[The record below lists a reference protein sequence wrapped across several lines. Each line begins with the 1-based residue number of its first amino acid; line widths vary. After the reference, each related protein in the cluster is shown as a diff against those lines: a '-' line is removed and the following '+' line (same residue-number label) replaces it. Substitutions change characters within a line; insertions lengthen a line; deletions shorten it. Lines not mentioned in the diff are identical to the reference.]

1 MFSKKQVLAMICFC
15 MMAHGQ
21 LLAKTKVNISS
32 GSLVGTNAGSNKIV
46 SFKGIPFAAPP
57 IKDLRWKT
65 PQPVVPWKET
75 KQATEFGPQCMQN
88 LIYDDMK
95 FRSAGMSEDCLYLN
109 VWAPSNIQG
118 KKHPVLLYFYGGGF
132 VAGDGSERRYD
143 GASMAQQ
150 DIVVITA
157 NYRLGLFG
165 LMAHPLLS
173 AETLY
178 QGSGNY
184 TFLDQ
189 VAALKWVVKNITA
202 FGGDPSRITIAGESA
217 GSVSVSALM
226 ASPLSRDLIAGAI
239 GESGS
244 ILGPPLMAVPL
255 VVAQQKGEDL
265 VTAIAGDTANLR
277 DLRKI
282 PAAQLLS
289 LANDAG
295 FTWFSPTVDGYFL
308 PLSPQ
313 KLYANKQFS
322 QVPLLAGVNSQE
334 GSYESI
340 LAQNK
345 PTVANYKEALQQ
357 LYPHDYEQVFNL
369 YPATNIEQVMDAAQD
384 LASDRFISFGTYHWM
399 NTVTQS
405 SGKLGFYYSYQ
416 HVRPAN
422 VEKEAPEAPP
432 RGATHSA
439 EIEYVL
445 GNLDVNKLYRWQ
457 EEDYKVSRLTQQY
470 FANFIKFGDPNGE
483 NLATWPSFAENKL
496 MTLSLRPKAQTID
509 KLKKRYAFH
518 QNGLL
523 NENKDR

>member
-1 MFSKKQVLAMICFC
+1 MFSKKQLISLVCFC
-15 MMAHGQ
+15 IIAQGQ
-21 LLAKTKVNISS
+21 LLANTQINLSS
-32 GSLVGTNAGSNKIV
+32 GSILGTTPDSNNVI
-46 SFKGIPFAAPP
+46 SFKGIPFVAPP
-57 IKDLRWKT
+57 INSLRWKA
-65 PQPVVPWKET
+65 PQPISPWKGT

-95 FRSAGMSEDCLYLN
+95 FRSSGMSEDCLYLN
-109 VWAPSNIQG
+109 VWTPSNIPG
-118 KKHPVLLYFYGGGF
+118 KKRPVLLYFYGGGF

-143 GASMAQQ
+143 GAGMAQK

-173 AETLY
+173 AQTPY
-178 QGSGNY
+178 KSTGIY

-189 VAALKWVVKNITA
+189 VAALKWVVKNIAA

-217 GSVSVSALM
+217 GSISVSALM

-255 VVAQQKGEDL
+255 ADAQKKGQAL
-265 VTAIAGDTANLR
+265 VTAIAGVNAALS

-289 LANDAG
+289 LANAAG
-295 FTWFSPTVDGYFL
+295 FSQFSTTVDGYFL
-308 PLSPQ
+308 TSSPQ
-313 KLYANKQFS
+313 ALYASKQFS

-334 GSYESI
+334 ASYQNI
-340 LAQNK
+340 LGKKK
-345 PTVANYKEALQQ
+345 PTVAHYKQALTK
-357 LYPHDYEQVFNL
+357 LYPATFEQVFNL
-369 YPATNIEQVMDAAQD
+369 YPAKNVEQVMNAAQD
-384 LASDRFISFGTYHWM
+384 LASDRFISYGIYHWM
-399 NTVTQS
+399 DMVTHS
-405 SGKLGFYYSYQ
+405 SGKPSFYYSYQ
-416 HVRPAN
+416 HIRPKN
-422 VEKEAPEAPP
+422 TEKVVPVIPQ

-457 EEDYKVSRLTQQY
+457 EADYEVS
-470 FANFIKFGDPNGE
+470 
-483 NLATWPSFAENKL
+483 KL
-496 MTLSLRPKAQTID
+496 MQ
-509 KLKKRYAFH
+509 
-518 QNGLL
+518 
-523 NENKDR
+523 

>member
-1 MFSKKQVLAMICFC
+1 MASKKRRLIMMCFC
-15 MMAHGQ
+15 VMAHGQ
-21 LLAKTKVNISS
+21 LLADTQVNLSS
-32 GSLVGTNAGSNKIV
+32 GSLVGTSADSNNVV

-57 IKDLRWKT
+57 IEAFRWKA
-65 PQPVVPWKET
+65 PQPVAPWEGT

-95 FRSAGMSEDCLYLN
+95 FRSSGMSEDCLYLN
-109 VWAPSNIQG
+109 VWAPNNTQS

-143 GASMAQQ
+143 GASMAQK

-173 AETLY
+173 AETPY
-178 QGSGNY
+178 KSSGNY

-189 VAALKWVVKNITA
+189 VAALKWVVKNIAA

-255 VVAQQKGEDL
+255 ADAHQKGQAL
-265 VTAIAGDTANLR
+265 VSAIASDTATLS
-277 DLRKI
+277 DLRKL
-282 PAAQLLS
+282 PATQLLS
-289 LANDAG
+289 LANKAG

-308 PLSPQ
+308 PFSPQ
-313 KLYANKQFS
+313 ELYADKQFS

-334 GSYESI
+334 ASYQNI
-340 LAQNK
+340 LGQKK
-345 PTVANYKEALQQ
+345 PTIAHYKEALQR
-357 LYPHDYEQVFNL
+357 LYPDTYEQVFNL
-369 YPATNIEQVMDAAQD
+369 YPAKNIEQVMDAAQD
-384 LASDRFISFGTYHWM
+384 LASDRFISYGTYHWM
-399 NTVTQS
+399 DIVTQS
-405 SGKLGFYYSYQ
+405 SGKPSFYYSYQ
-416 HVRPAN
+416 HIRPEN
-422 VEKEAPEAPP
+422 IEKETPEFPP

-457 EEDYKVSRLTQQY
+457 EVDYKVSKIMQQY
-470 FANFIKFGDPNGE
+470 FANFIKFGNPNGE
-483 NLATWPSFAENKL
+483 DLPSWPLFAEDKF
-496 MTLSLRPKAQTID
+496 MTLSIQSEALPID
-509 KLKKRYAFH
+509 RLKTRYAFH
-518 QNGLL
+518 QKELL
-523 NENKDR
+523 KDKDL

>member
-1 MFSKKQVLAMICFC
+1 MTSKIPRLILMCFC
-15 MMAHGQ
+15 VMTHGQ
-21 LLAKTKVNISS
+21 LLADTLVNLSS
-32 GSLVGTNAGSNKIV
+32 GSLVGTNADSNSIV
-46 SFKGIPFAAPP
+46 SFKGISFAAPP
-57 IKDLRWKT
+57 VDDLRWKA
-65 PQPVVPWKET
+65 PQPVTPWQGT

-88 LIYDDMK
+88 IIYDDMK
-95 FRSAGMSEDCLYLN
+95 FRASGMSEDCLYLN
-109 VWAPSNIQG
+109 VWTPSNIKA
-118 KKHPVLLYFYGGGF
+118 KKRPVLLYFYGGGF

-143 GASMAQQ
+143 GASMAQK

-173 AETLY
+173 AETSY

-189 VAALKWVVKNITA
+189 VAALKWVVENIAA

-244 ILGPPLMAVPL
+244 ILGPPLMAIPL
-255 VVAQQKGEDL
+255 TDAEKKGQAL
-265 VTAIAGDTANLR
+265 VSAIAPDTANLS

-282 PAAQLLS
+282 PATQLLN
-289 LANDAG
+289 LANNAD

-313 KLYANKQFS
+313 ELYANKQFS

-334 GSYESI
+334 GSYQNI
-340 LAQNK
+340 LKQNA
-345 PTVANYKEALQQ
+345 PTVAIYKEALKQ
-357 LYPHDYEQVFNL
+357 LYPHDYEQVFSL
-369 YPATNIEQVMDAAQD
+369 YPAKNIEQVMDVAQD

-399 NTVTQS
+399 DTVTKL
-405 SGKLGFYYSYQ
+405 SGKPSFYYSYQ
-416 HVRPAN
+416 HIRPAN
-422 VEKEAPEAPP
+422 IEKDEPLVPP

-457 EEDYKVSRLTQQY
+457 QEDYKVSKIMQQY
-470 FANFIKFGDPNGE
+470 FANFIKFGDPNSE
-483 NLATWPSFAENKL
+483 NLPSWPLFAENKL
-496 MTLSLRPKAQTID
+496 MTLSIFPETQSID
-509 KLKKRYAFH
+509 TLKKRYAFH
-518 QNGLL
+518 HKYLL
-523 NENKDR
+523 QAKHSQ

>member
-1 MFSKKQVLAMICFC
+1 MMTIGESLAD
-15 MMAHGQ
+15 
-21 LLAKTKVNISS
+21 TKVTLST
-32 GSLVGTNAGSNKIV
+32 GSLVGSSPDANNVI

-57 IKDLRWKT
+57 TEEFRWKA
-65 PQPVVPWKET
+65 PQPAKPWQGT

-109 VWAPSNIQG
+109 VWAPSNKQG
-118 KKHPVLLYFYGGGF
+118 KKRPVLLYFYGGGF
-132 VAGDGSERRYD
+132 VAGDSSERRYD
-143 GASMAQQ
+143 GASMANK

-173 AETLY
+173 TETPH

-189 VAALKWVVKNITA
+189 VAALKWVVENIAA

-226 ASPLSRDLIAGAI
+226 VSPLSRDLIAGVI

-255 VVAQQKGEDL
+255 ADAQQKGQDL
-265 VTAIAGDTANLR
+265 VSAIASDKASLI

-282 PAAQLLS
+282 PALQLLS

-295 FTWFSPTVDGYFL
+295 FKWFSPTVDGYFL

-313 KLYANKQFS
+313 ALYATKQFS

-334 GSYESI
+334 GSYQSI
-340 LAQNK
+340 LGQNK
-345 PTVANYKEALQQ
+345 PTVANYKKALQN
-357 LYPHDYEQVFNL
+357 LYPNDYGQVFNL
-369 YPATNIEQVMDAAQD
+369 YPANNTEQVMDAAQD

-399 NTVTQS
+399 DTVSQS
-405 SGKLGFYYSYQ
+405 SGKPSFYYRYE
-416 HVRPAN
+416 HIRPQN
-422 VEKEAPEAPP
+422 IENDTPSQPP

-457 EEDYKVSRLTQQY
+457 EKDYEVSRLVQQY
-470 FANFIKFGDPNGE
+470 FANFIKFGDPNGQ
-483 NLATWPSFAENKL
+483 NLTPWPSFSEHKL
-496 MTLSLRPKAQTID
+496 MALSIEPKALSVDT
-509 KLKKRYAFH
+509 LKKRYTFH
-518 QNGLL
+518 IKELL
-523 NENKDR
+523 TDK

>member
-1 MFSKKQVLAMICFC
+1 MFSKKLLITMMCCFV
-15 MMAHGQ
+15 MTHAQ
-21 LLAKTKVNISS
+21 LFAETQVNISS
-32 GSLVGTNAGSNKIV
+32 GSLVTANADSNNIV

-57 IKDLRWKT
+57 VDVLRWKA
-65 PQPVVPWKET
+65 PQPVDPWQGT
-75 KQATEFGPQCMQN
+75 KQATAFGPQCMQN

-118 KKHPVLLYFYGGGF
+118 KKLPVLLYFYGGGF

-143 GASMAQQ
+143 GANMAQQ

-173 AETLY
+173 AETPY
-178 QGSGNY
+178 AGSGNY

-202 FGGDPSRITIAGESA
+202 FGGDPARITIAGESA

-255 VVAQQKGEDL
+255 ADAQQKGQDL
-265 VTAIAGDTANLR
+265 VSAVAGDKATLS
-277 DLRKI
+277 DLRKV
-282 PAAQLLS
+282 PAKQLLS

-308 PLSPQ
+308 PASPQ
-313 KLYANKQFS
+313 ELYANRQFS

-334 GSYESI
+334 GSYQSI
-340 LAQNK
+340 LGQNK
-345 PTVANYKEALQQ
+345 ATVAHYKQALQQ
-357 LYPHDYEQVFNL
+357 LYPHDYAQVFNL
-369 YPATNIEQVMDAAQD
+369 YPASNTEQVMDAAQD

-399 NTVTQS
+399 DTVTQS
-405 SGKLGFYYSYQ
+405 SGKPSFYYSYQ
-416 HVRPAN
+416 HIRPAN
-422 VEKEAPEAPP
+422 IEKEAPENPP

-457 EEDYKVSRLTQQY
+457 EEDYKVSKLMQQY
-470 FANFIKFGDPNGE
+470 FANFIKFGDPNGK
-483 NLATWPSFAENKL
+483 NLPSWPSFNKNKF
-496 MTLSLRPKAQTID
+496 MTLSLLPEALPID
-509 KLKKRYAFH
+509 MLKKRYTFH
-518 QNGLL
+518 QKDLL
-523 NENKDR
+523 QTKHSD

>member
-1 MFSKKQVLAMICFC
+1 
-15 MMAHGQ
+15 MAQGQ
-21 LLAKTKVNISS
+21 LFAETKVNISS
-32 GSLVGTNAGSNKIV
+32 GSLIGANADSNNV
-46 SFKGIPFAAPP
+46 TSFKGIPFALPP
-57 IKDLRWKT
+57 VDALRWKA
-65 PQPVVPWKET
+65 PQPAASWQGI

-95 FRSAGMSEDCLYLN
+95 FRSSGMSEDCLYLN
-109 VWAPSNIQG
+109 VWAPNNKQG

-143 GASMAQQ
+143 GASMAQK

-173 AETLY
+173 AETPY
-178 QGSGNY
+178 NGSGNY

-189 VAALKWVVKNITA
+189 VAALKWVVDNITE

-255 VVAQQKGEDL
+255 DDAQKKGQAL
-265 VTAIAGDTANLR
+265 VTAIAGDTTSLS

-282 PAAQLLS
+282 PATQLLS
-289 LANDAG
+289 LANEAG
-295 FTWFSPTVDGYFL
+295 FKWFSPTVDGYFL
-308 PLSPQ
+308 PSSPQ
-313 KLYANKQFS
+313 ELYAKKQFS
-322 QVPLLAGVNSQE
+322 KIALLAGVNSQE
-334 GSYESI
+334 ASYQSI
-340 LAQNK
+340 LGQNK
-345 PTVANYKEALQQ
+345 PTTTHYKKELQR
-357 LYPHDYEQVFNL
+357 LYPDTYEQVFSL
-369 YPATNIEQVMDAAQD
+369 YPAKNIDQVMDAAQD
-384 LASDRFISFGTYHWM
+384 LASDRFISYGTYHWM
-399 NTVTQS
+399 HTVTQS
-405 SGKLGFYYSYQ
+405 SGKPSFYYNYQ
-416 HVRPAN
+416 HIRPEN
-422 VEKEAPEAPP
+422 IEKEAPEIPP

-457 EEDYKVSRLTQQY
+457 EEDYEMSKLMQQY

-483 NLATWPSFAENKL
+483 NLPSWPLFAEDKY
-496 MTLSLRPKAQTID
+496 MTLSIQPKALPID
-509 KLKKRYAFH
+509 TLKKRYTFH
-518 QNGLL
+518 QTNLL
-523 NENKDR
+523 KD

>member
-1 MFSKKQVLAMICFC
+1 
-15 MMAHGQ
+15 MAHAQ
-21 LLAKTKVNISS
+21 LFAEPKVNLSS
-32 GSLVGTNAGSNKIV
+32 GSLLGANTDSNSVV

-57 IKDLRWKT
+57 VDALRWMA
-65 PQPVVPWKET
+65 PQPVAPWPGNR
-75 KQATEFGPQCMQN
+75 QATEFGPQCMQN

-95 FRSAGMSEDCLYLN
+95 FRSSGMSEDCLYLN
-109 VWAPSNIQG
+109 VWAPNNMQDE
-118 KKHPVLLYFYGGGF
+118 KRPVLLYFYGGGF
-132 VAGDGSERRYD
+132 AAGDGSERRYD

-150 DIVVITA
+150 NIVVVTA

-173 AETLY
+173 AETSY
-178 QGSGNY
+178 DGSGNY

-189 VAALKWVVKNITA
+189 VAALKWVVKNIAA
-202 FGGDPSRITIAGESA
+202 FGGDPSHITIAGESA

-226 ASPLSRDLIAGAI
+226 ASPLSRDFIAGAI

-255 VVAQQKGEDL
+255 ADAQQKGKDL
-265 VTAIAGDTANLR
+265 VGAIAGDKANLN

-289 LANDAG
+289 LANNAG

-308 PLSPQ
+308 PLSPH

-334 GSYESI
+334 GSYQSI
-340 LAQNK
+340 LGQKK
-345 PTVANYKEALQQ
+345 PTVAYYKEALQQ
-357 LYPHDYEQVFNL
+357 LYPKDYEQVFNL
-369 YPATNIEQVMDAAQD
+369 YPANNTEQVMDAAQD

-399 NTVTQS
+399 DTVTQS
-405 SGKLGFYYSYQ
+405 SGKPGFYYSFQ
-416 HVRPAN
+416 HIRPAN
-422 VEKEAPEAPP
+422 IEKKAPDNPP

-457 EEDYKVSRLTQQY
+457 EEDYKVSKLTQQY

-496 MTLSLRPKAQTID
+496 MTLSLLPKAQPID
-509 KLKKRYAFH
+509 RFKKRYAFH
-518 QNGLL
+518 QKDLL
-523 NENKDR
+523 RGK